1 MNDLRRLLSYAK
13 PHAGALALG
22 ILLTSV
28 VGLFEAAR
36 IALVAPI
43 FDGLASQ
50 KVPSSLSIFDIRAY
64 VDIGRGQSWSIV
76 AGAAPLFL
84 TSFTIVSFF
93 FSYPRHPS

>member
-64 VDIGRGQSWSIV
+64 VDYYV
-76 AGAAPLFL
+76 ARAEHL
-84 TSFTIVSFF
+84 TPELDLGLGILAV
-93 FSYPRHPS
+93 